1 MYFIIHYQL
10 CENADYGNHLLDFSK
25 DQWLQIEELDHY
37 TRKDL
42 GTISS
47 YFTFKKI
54 IECLLTTHCLYSR
67 FH

>member
-37 TRKDL
+37 TRKDM
-42 GTISS
+42 GTI
-47 YFTFKKI
+47 FIK
-54 IECLLTTHCLYSR
+54 LLYIQEDY
-67 FH
+67 